1 MCGVW
6 ECVGQGSETIVD
18 LWNIERESIAPVPLQ
33 EMELEL
39 WRGSPHQFHNWASL
53 PPPYQLRDPP
63 PPPPPKDENRSTA
76 IVPGVFTPRLYQT
89 VGLCYVQ
96 KGSPAGS
103 MPRSAVAEPGR
114 RTAASPTSP
123 PSSPTAHT
131 HTSRKHFK
139 TKPHTICKH
148 AVITAMR
155 CVIYMHTLVEIT
167 GDYWIFGESIFP
179 SYPAPPPPPPP
190 RCISKPPWPLSHIY
204 NVIGRIQ
211 SGGHSPRWTGVAVAH
226 AGRLSTSSAST
237 GAVQSETRATQHAHT
252 YLTRS

>member
-39 WRGSPHQFHNWASL
+39 WRGSPYQFHNWASL
-53 PPPYQLRDPP
+53 PPPYHQLRDPPPPP

-148 AVITAMR
+148 AVITAM
-155 CVIYMHTLVEIT
+155 CNIHAHTG
-167 GDYWIFGESIFP
+167 GDY
-179 SYPAPPPPPPP
+179 PPPPPPP
-190 RCISKPPWPLSHIY
+190 PPPQVYFQITL
-204 NVIGRIQ
+204 
-211 SGGHSPRWTGVAVAH
+211 
-226 AGRLSTSSAST
+226 
-237 GAVQSETRATQHAHT
+237 ATQS
-252 YLTRS
+252 YLQCD